1 MIELYDPNAEAIR
14 EQEEREEI
22 IKALFAPILVVVLPL
37 IFIGS
42 FLYHLFIGKKNVK

>member
-42 FLYHLFIGKKNVK
+42 FLYHLFIGKKNN

>member
-22 IKALFAPILVVVLPL
+22 IKALFAPILIVVLPL

-42 FLYHLFIGKKNVK
+42 FLYHLFK